1 MSIYVDDRLIKIKF
15 IVSIDKNIFSPNQGI
30 SLKLAICKIHENSLM
45 ASHIDKKNTLW
56 KNESRPV
63 VKEKKKGYSQVPKG
77 ET

>member
-1 MSIYVDDRLIKIKF
+1 MF
-15 IVSIDKNIFSPNQGI
+15 IVFIDKNIFSPNKGI
-30 SLKLAICKIHENSLM
+30 SLKLSICKIHENLLM
-45 ASHIDKKNTLW
+45 ASHIDKKKTHY

>member
-1 MSIYVDDRLIKIKF
+1 MF

-30 SLKLAICKIHENSLM
+30 SLNLAICKIHDNSLM
-45 ASHIDKKNTLW
+45 ASHIDKKNNTLW